1 MASRKNIK
9 CEYSEPQNA
18 AALFNGFKAEFTS
31 GSPAEQL
38 NLPFPQS
45 FFLDYD
51 VYRDAQLWLPQIDM
65 SFSPEITSY
74 TNDPEFIISQH
85 FATTQSWMPLISK
98 KKIYQELANEQSRH
112 QSDFII
118 LLYCMKL
125 LMWWPPKHD
134 GRMKIDGRTVAYST
148 ATRLLHEAE
157 AAGILTLQLL
167 QAKLLVCLYELGHGI
182 YPAAYLSVGA
192 CARYGM
198 GLGIDSTNEASQ
210 SNYAADPMDLEE
222 MRRCWWAVVILDR
235 SETPSSVLLTII
247 PPSEAAQ
254 HSLDTVSAGFHCAP
268 NKSTGRRWCKRYC

>member
-18 AALFNGFKAEFTS
+18 AALFNGFKAESGS

-65 SFSPEITSY
+65 SFSPEITGY
-74 TNDPEFIISQH
+74 VNDPEFIISQH

-112 QSDFII
+112 RSDFII

-125 LMWWPPKHD
+125 LMWWPPEHD
-134 GRMKIDGRTVAYST
+134 RDTKIDGRTIAHST
-148 ATRLLHEAE
+148 ATRLLHDAE
-157 AAGILTLQLL
+157 ATGILTLQLL
-167 QAKLLVCLYELGHGI
+167 QAKLFVCFYELGHGI

-198 GLGIDSTNEASQ
+198 ALGIDSTNEALQ
-210 SNYAADPMDLEE
+210 SNYATDPMDLEE

-235 SETPSSVLLTII
+235 SETSSSMLLTII
-247 PPSEAAQ
+247 SLSEASR
-254 HSLDTVSAGFHCAP
+254 HNLDTGSAGFYCAP
-268 NKSTGRRWCKRYC
+268 NKLAGQGWCKRYC